1 MLNVPVPP
9 VDRSLQPTN
18 GSVVK
23 VAQETDAAVASADV
37 SQLQIKLHVL
47 RTKLIQPSSCLLS
60 NRSIKFDPFKSCVLK
75 QKMRFDKNYVV

>member
-1 MLNVPVPP
+1 MLNAPVPP

-23 VAQETDAAVASADV
+23 VAQETDAAVASAEV

-47 RTKLIQPSSCLLS
+47 RTKLIQPSSCLVSILIDRLDLIRS
-60 NRSIKFDPFKSCVLK
+60 NLVS
-75 QKMRFDKNYVV
+75 